1 MIYIR
6 KADER
11 GKVNLGWLQSKH
23 SFSFGHYYDAQ
34 HMGISALR
42 VINEDEVIPGH
53 GFGTHGHRDM
63 EIVSYVIEGALKHE
77 DSSGNK
83 YVVPA
88 GDIQRMSAGRGV
100 THSEFNASKTEK
112 VKFLQIW
119 ILPDRKG
126 IEPSYEQNAV
136 AQQGALTPLVTPKG
150 SDGTLSINQDAS
162 ISRLMLDKGETYCL
176 NTANRTGYLHIIN
189 GDAEVNSSDIISSG
203 ALNLDTLNLDTLN
216 LDTLSSNTEAA
227 GTKNAT
233 INSTST
239 EAFDNQAFSNGD
251 AFAIG
256 ANEQVNIVATSPIE
270 ALWFDLPPA

>member
-136 AQQGALTPLVTPKG
+136 AQQGALTPLVTPRG
-150 SDGTLSINQDAS
+150 TEGTLSINQDAS
-162 ISRLMLDKGETYCL
+162 IFRLMLDEGEIYSL
-176 NTANRTGYLHIIN
+176 NTANRTGYLHIIS
-189 GDAEVNSSDIISSG
+189 GDAEVNGSD
-203 ALNLDTLNLDTLN
+203 
-216 LDTLSSNTEAA
+216 TES
-227 GTKNAT
+227 TD
-233 INSTST
+233 INGIST
-239 EAFDNQAFSNGD
+239 EAFESQVFSGGD

-256 ANEQVNIVATSPIE
+256 AHERVHITATSPIE